1 MAACDVMV
9 ARLSVARLDQ
19 LTVLSQLVPHD
30 VVEQQRA
37 LLGVVIVTL
46 V

>member
-1 MAACDVMV
+1 MAGGAKHGP
-9 ARLSVARLDQ
+9 
-19 LTVLSQLVPHD
+19 VLSRLITHD

-37 LLGVVIVTL
+37 LLCVVIITL